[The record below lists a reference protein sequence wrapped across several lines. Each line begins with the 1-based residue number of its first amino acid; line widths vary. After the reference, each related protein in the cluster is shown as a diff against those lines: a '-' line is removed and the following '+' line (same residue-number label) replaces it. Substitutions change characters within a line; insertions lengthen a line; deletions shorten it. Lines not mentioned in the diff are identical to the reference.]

1 VARRAIAHTVELVR
15 QGTAALRQRAPPALD
30 QAELHA
36 TLFLI
41 RHLLLL
47 REQLLPFEI
56 RLQSV
61 EKRLDFSSTG
71 PALKNMM
78 AALTSRSTYSFSQT
92 NALLAAARSGLPSL
106 LENTVDARRD
116 LDGVLKDGCAQL
128 KGIALQ
134 IVLAPVENYLAKASA
149 FCGDIPIAV
158 PEQWSM
164 EAGAGPVAAPTQQAL
179 VGDPA
184 AKLVKQS
191 FVKAARLAEV
201 ITDAE
206 AASCGV
212 AGLLL
217 VMDMYMENPVARAIL
232 LRPVAQEC
240 TVAYRKLE
248 VVVRTCV
255 EERDAQ
261 AVLVA
266 RLVAL
271 EASMVQKL
279 V

>member
-1 VARRAIAHTVELVR
+1 MCSLQFQFLTLITLITKYKTSDKTVFEDVARRAIAHTVELVR
-15 QGTAALRQRAPPALD
+15 QGTASLSQRAPPALD

-71 PALKNMM
+71 PALRNMM
-78 AALTSRSTYSFSQT
+78 TALTSRSTYSFSQG

-106 LENTVDARRD
+106 LESTVDARRD

-149 FCGDIPIAV
+149 FCPMPVLAC
-158 PEQWSM
+158 PESR
-164 EAGAGPVAAPTQQAL
+164 AA
-179 VGDPA
+179 
-184 AKLVKQS
+184 
-191 FVKAARLAEV
+191 F
-201 ITDAE
+201 
-206 AASCGV
+206 
-212 AGLLL
+212 
-217 VMDMYMENPVARAIL
+217 
-232 LRPVAQEC
+232 
-240 TVAYRKLE
+240 AYQMNSTFRI
-248 VVVRTCV
+248 
-255 EERDAQ
+255 
-261 AVLVA
+261 
-266 RLVAL
+266 
-271 EASMVQKL
+271 S
-279 V
+279 

>member
-1 VARRAIAHTVELVR
+1 VELVR
-15 QGTAALRQRAPPALD
+15 EGTVALSKRAPPELD

-47 REQLLPFEI
+47 REQLLPFDI

-71 PALKNMM
+71 TALRGMV
-78 AALTSRSTYSFSQT
+78 AALASRSTYSFSQS

-106 LENTVDARRD
+106 LESRVDARRD

-128 KGIALQ
+128 KGTALQ

-164 EAGAGPVAAPTQQAL
+164 EAGAGPVTAPTQQAL
-179 VGDPA
+179 VGDAA
-184 AKLVKQS
+184 AKLAKQS

-201 ITDAE
+201 TTEAE
-206 AASCGV
+206 AAARG
-212 AGLLL
+212 ADGLLL

-240 TVAYRKLE
+240 TAAYRKLE

-255 EERDAQ
+255 EEREAQ
-261 AVLVA
+261 AALVA

-271 EASMVQKL
+271 ETSMVQKL